1 MLKIST
7 LQKITLSFLSSLALL
22 LFGLAVLGI
31 SLFAANRQQAANI
44 NQVSTDIINAYTQ
57 NQR

>member
-22 LFGLAVLGI
+22 LFGLVVLGI